1 MYFVQFAMI
10 LLVTTSCQ
18 RFSIHLNSLY
28 GIKQLHIVLLNA
40 PFSFQVNE
48 GVAMDTYMIKDPY
61 KNDFFTDRNNAIIYL
76 NYL

>member
-10 LLVTTSCQ
+10 LLVTTVLSAFQ
-18 RFSIHLNSLY
+18 YTLKL
-28 GIKQLHIVLLNA
+28 IVWNKTIAYCVTQCAL
-40 PFSFQVNE
+40 SFQVNE

-61 KNDFFTDRNNAIIYL
+61 KNDMFTDRNNAIIYL